1 MLIAICDDERKIRES
16 LREKIAAYS
25 IKRDVDINCIE
36 YSTGEELLDN
46 YPEQAEVIFLDV
58 EMPGIDGLK
67 TAEEIRKRDTSV
79 IIVFLTAFSSF
90 VFESFKVEAFRYLLK
105 PLKDEEFTETMD
117 AVADRLYGSEDK
129 LNLEFQNEKYAVP
142 YRDIL
147 TIEILGH
154 KVWIRCN
161 ENTYRWNGSMVKLN
175 EALDGKSFFMPHRS
189 YIINMR
195 KVDKYNNKEIT
206 MSDGSTVPLSR
217 RRADAF
223 KEEYIKYWSDAI

>member
-1 MLIAICDDERKIRES
+1 MKIAICDDEKKIRVS
-16 LREKIAAYS
+16 LRDKIAAYS
-25 IKRDVDINCIE
+25 IRNNLEISCSE
-36 YSTGEELLDN
+36 YSTGDELLEN
-46 YPEQAEVIFLDV
+46 YPEQTDVIFLDV
-58 EMPGIDGLK
+58 EMPGTDGLK

-117 AVADRLYGSEDK
+117 AVADRLYGGEDK

-195 KVDKYNNKEIT
+195 KVDRYTNSEIT
-206 MSDGSTVPLSR
+206 MTDGSTVPLSR